1 MSDRELRAQV
11 TLIPLGI
18 DNDVT
23 RQITLGNT
31 NQTIIIGRSSKRGL
45 KNRLPHQDNGWFDS
59 RVMSRDHAELLT
71 EPGKMI
77 LNINDLGSTHGTWL
91 NNNRLIFGEA
101 TPLLSGDILRFGV
114 DVERGE
120 DVFPALVVRCKV
132 DWLGQTT
139 HDVEITHVNDL
150 QTVSEPKPTPPLRQ
164 TSTNTF
170 CVPDDSDVE
179 EVTIIKS
186 IGTFEETENNPPEDI
201 KAMVSPALT
210 SSETHSIPE
219 HVECQ
224 PDGHGPRKHYP
235 PPPFNIPPPVIAD
248 QQYPPHPFTTDTTFA
263 DGPSDYPRFGVKLYK
278 DNWSSEI
285 ERELNEQFDEESED
299 EDNSEIE
306 SDSDSSSIDEERYEL
321 DNILLSG
328 TKSGGASSIDS
339 ASDVDYLSDAASP
352 SEDDSASDNSDDS
365 DDGSSVEEN
374 EKECIDPAL
383 IYNEFAPSNMPT
395 IPSFTGTTNGGSE
408 PKSNELNHLHDLHVR
423 FPKCPITS
431 LLNCPSS
438 QTFNQ
443 GDVQKSSDPIAH
455 HQPNVEIPG
464 YVPNLYRDG
473 PFSCDN
479 LADKETNET
488 EWVDMPRVSLKR
500 KAFEM
505 ETQDAQLP
513 ELIAQ
518 SSQEPSLNPIQ
529 QSQVT
534 TAISSALSE
543 VEALSEAEPPSKR
556 VKSSHSSNLACYT
569 ATAVV
574 SALLG
579 GLGTIALL
587 AALPAE
593 YFQ

>member
-23 RQITLGNT
+23 RQITLGT

-45 KNRLPHQDNGWFDS
+45 KNRLPQQDNGWFDS

-71 EPGKMI
+71 EPGKVI

-132 DWLGQTT
+132 DWLEQTT
-139 HDVEITHVNDL
+139 HDIEITHVNDL
-150 QTVSEPKPTPPLRQ
+150 QTISEPKPTPPPRQ

-186 IGTFEETENNPPEDI
+186 VPTFEETEDNPPEDV

-224 PDGHGPRKHYP
+224 PYGHGPRKHYP
-235 PPPFNIPPPVIAD
+235 PPPFNIQPPVIAD
-248 QQYPPHPFTTDTTFA
+248 QPYPPHPFTTDTSFA

-306 SDSDSSSIDEERYEL
+306 SDSDSSSIDDDDFEL

-328 TKSGGASSIDS
+328 TKSDGASSVDS
-339 ASDVDYLSDAASP
+339 ASDADYLSDADSP

-365 DDGSSVEEN
+365 DDGSFVEEN

-383 IYNEFAPSNMPT
+383 IYNEFAASNIPT
-395 IPSFTGTTNGGSE
+395 VLPFTGTTNGGSE
-408 PKSNELNHLHDLHVR
+408 PKSNELKHLHDLHVR

-431 LLNCPSS
+431 LLNCPPS

-455 HQPNVEIPG
+455 HQPIVEFPG

-473 PFSCDN
+473 PFSCDG

-488 EWVDMPRVSLKR
+488 ERVDMPRVSLKR

-518 SSQEPSLNPIQ
+518 PSQEPSLNPIQ

-556 VKSSHSSNLACYT
+556 VKSSHSSNLATYT